1 MKGVVMSKIALFIS
15 LDVLRYDDSIKIGQ
29 VKLSLSSVEGII

>member
-1 MKGVVMSKIALFIS
+1 MGNHNIETVLQKSKNYIES
-15 LDVLRYDDSIKIGQ
+15 DDSIKIGQ